1 MESLV
6 GKKLLVLGANV
17 ETIPLIE
24 TAKKLGVFVYV
35 TDFNPNAPAKKH
47 ANRALDIDGLDIPA
61 LVNLCITEKIDGV
74 MVGVADRLIQPY
86 YELCTALNL
95 PCYASLEQCKYFTN
109 KSKFNELCYRF
120 DINTIP
126 IFNKEFLDIKAR
138 ESIQYPVFVK
148 PTDANSG
155 KGISICYN
163 EIELIEGVKKAES
176 FSKTKGYLIE
186 RFMQCDDMFIN
197 YTLINGKII
206 VSATADRYTTS
217 MQGNL
222 SRVCIGASY
231 PSKFTDL
238 YFEQLHDKMLLM
250 FNSLDVKNGVFM
262 ISAFVEN
269 GKIYVYDPGFRLQG
283 EAPDIPI
290 KEISGYDQKEL
301 LVNLALN
308 GLILNSKSNLC
319 DNMFLGKKFAATIW
333 FLLGVGEI
341 SRIEGLELVMN
352 DSSITAFNQR
362 LFIGSKI
369 LSEEIG
375 TEGQVFARLYLIV
388 DSYDNLIKKTKFYQ
402 KNINI
407 YDFEDKNL
415 KLEFLN

>member
-1 MESLV
+1 MNSLV

-35 TDFNPNAPAKKH
+35 TDFNPNAPAKKY
-47 ANRALDIDGLDIPA
+47 ADKSFDVDGLNIYG
-61 LVNLCITEKIDGV
+61 LVELCETEKIDGV
-74 MVGVADRLIQPY
+74 IVGVADRLIHSY
-86 YELCTALNL
+86 YELCSILNL
-95 PCYASLEQCKYFTN
+95 PCYASKEQCKYFTN

-126 IFNKEFLDIKAR
+126 NFNKEFLDIKAR

-163 EIELIEGVKKAES
+163 ERELIDGVKKAES
-176 FSKTKGYLIE
+176 FSKTNGYLIE
-186 RFMQCDDMFIN
+186 RFMQCDDMFVN
-197 YTLINGKII
+197 YTFINGKIL
-206 VSATADRYTTS
+206 VSATADRYTNNK
-217 MQGNL
+217 QGNL

-250 FNSLDVKNGVFM
+250 FKTLGIQNGVFT

-269 GKIYVYDPGFRLQG
+269 RKIYLYDPGFRLQG

-301 LVNLALN
+301 LVNFALN
-308 GLILNSKSNLC
+308 GLMFNDKINIFNSIFSN
-319 DNMFLGKKFAATIW
+319 KKFAASIW
-333 FLLGVGEI
+333 FLLGIGEI
-341 SRIEGLELVMN
+341 SKIEGLELVMN
-352 DSSITAFNQR
+352 DSSIIAFNQR

-369 LSEEIG
+369 LPEVIG

-388 DSYDNLIKKTKFYQ
+388 DSYENLLDKIKYYQ
-402 KNINI
+402 ENINI

-415 KLEFLN
+415 KLDFLN